1 MILKLICFLSI
12 GRLTIFTLQKFPF
25 RKLSKT
31 FLEGKFLG
39 DLIACDLCLGVWVF
53 MFLSF
58 IFGID
63 LIQWI
68 LGDGVGLIVINQ
80 VLTGAIASFVVHV
93 FKVGWTTEFGITIL
107 E

>member
-1 MILKLICFLSI
+1 
-12 GRLTIFTLQKFPF
+12 
-25 RKLSKT
+25 
-31 FLEGKFLG
+31 
-39 DLIACDLCLGVWVF
+39 

-80 VLTGAIASFVVHV
+80 VLTGAIASFVVHI